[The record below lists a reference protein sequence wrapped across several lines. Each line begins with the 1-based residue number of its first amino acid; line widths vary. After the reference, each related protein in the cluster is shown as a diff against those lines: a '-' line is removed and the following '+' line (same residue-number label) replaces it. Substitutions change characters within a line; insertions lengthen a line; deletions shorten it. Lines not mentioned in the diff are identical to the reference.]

1 MSKKTT
7 ALKNALRA
15 TRRANLSA
23 APATSELG
31 EMVTYAAT
39 HSAEATLIQLGS
51 GLHGLAPDIVAA
63 SGELAGPNV
72 LEQAAKRTLPQ
83 RLTSAFVSPFT
94 LILAALAAISLYTN
108 VYLAAPGEADPSTAI
123 LIAIMVVVSGSLA
136 FVQESKGEGAADA
149 LREMVSTTCRIVRLA
164 DGSAGAGLELPM
176 AEVVPGDII
185 RLSAGDLVPADLRI
199 VSAKDLFINQA
210 ALTGESE
217 PLEKTSA
224 ATVREGASSPL
235 DLQGCG
241 CIAFCG
247 TTVQSGSATGVA
259 VATGQETYL
268 GRVAKR
274 LGSIETKTAFDEGV
288 SSVSRVLVV
297 FMLAM
302 CPVVFVA
309 CGLTKG
315 NWLDALL
322 FSISIA
328 VGITPQMLPVI
339 VTTCLSRGA
348 VELRGEDVVVKELS
362 SIQNLGSID
371 VLCCDKTGTLTED
384 RVVLERH
391 LNPMG
396 EEEIEVLRHA
406 YVNSN
411 FQTGLPNLID
421 RAVIERTGELDAGS
435 DLDRDLFM
443 LDELP
448 FDFERRRMSVVVGDG
463 AGKSWM
469 VTKGAVEEML
479 GCCGFVEVEGEVRPL
494 TSELVETV
502 REKADELGDAG
513 LRVVAVARKDEP
525 RGVGQL
531 CADDERDMTLV
542 GYLAFLDPPKAS
554 AAAAI
559 ERLHEQG
566 IDVKVL
572 TGDNERV
579 AAAVCAKVG
588 VEAANPLLGSQIDAL
603 SDEQLARRASETGLL
618 ARLSPLQKERVVRVL
633 REQEGRAVGFMGDGI
648 NDAAAM
654 RAADVGI
661 SVDTAVD
668 VAKES
673 AGVILLK
680 KDLMVLARGIRTGR
694 RARGN
699 ATKYVKL
706 TCSSN
711 FGNALSV
718 LVASLALPFLPMGTV
733 QLLLLG
739 LVSDLSLTALPWDNV
754 DERVLAGP
762 GGWNSRSITSFMLR
776 LGPVSTLFDLVT
788 FAVLWLFVCPAVAG
802 GTWAEVAGTGA
813 ESLFVAAFQTGWFIE
828 SMWSQALVVHL
839 LRSEKPLACPPARP
853 LLVGT
858 LVACVFVTALP
869 YVPVVSDALGLVAL
883 PAYFSLA
890 LVAVLA
896 AYLVCVLV
904 ARRAFVRHNGS
915 LL

>member
-15 TRRANLSA
+15 ARRANLANGS
-23 APATSELG
+23 ATSELG
-31 EMVTYAAT
+31 ELITFAAT
-39 HSAEATLIQLGS
+39 HSAEGTLIQLGS
-51 GLHGLAPDIVAA
+51 SLHGLAPDIATA
-63 SGELAGPNV
+63 SSELAGPNV
-72 LEQAAKRTLPQ
+72 LEQGAKRTMLQ
-83 RLTSAFVSPFT
+83 RLASAFVSPFT
-94 LILAALAAISLYTN
+94 LILMALAAISLYTN

-123 LIAIMVVVSGSLA
+123 LIAIMVLVSGSLA
-136 FVQESKGEGAADA
+136 FAQESRGEGAADA
-149 LREMVSTTCRIVRLA
+149 LRELVSTTCRILRLA
-164 DGSAGAGLELPM
+164 DGSGGAGLELPM
-176 AEVVPGDII
+176 ADVVPGDII

-217 PLEKTSA
+217 PQEKTSA
-224 ATVREGASSPL
+224 ATVREGGAPL
-235 DLQGCG
+235 SLQDCG
-241 CIAFCG
+241 CIAFSG
-247 TTVQSGSATGVA
+247 TTVQSGSAVAVA
-259 VATGQETYL
+259 VATGSETYL
-268 GRVAKR
+268 GRMAKR
-274 LGSIETKTAFDEGV
+274 LGTIETKTAFDEGV
-288 SSVSRVLVV
+288 SSVSRVLVA

-302 CPVVFVA
+302 CPIVFLA

-348 VELRGEDVVVKELS
+348 AELRGEDVVVKELS

-396 EEEIEVLRHA
+396 EEDLEVLRHA
-406 YVNSN
+406 YVNSS

-421 RAVIERTGELDAGS
+421 RAVIERTGELGAGE

-448 FDFERRRMSVVVGDG
+448 FDFERRRMSVVVGDDD
-463 AGKSWM
+463 GKSWM
-469 VTKGAVEEML
+469 ITKGAVEETL
-479 GCCGFVEVEGEVRPL
+479 GCCSFVAVGGEVRPL
-494 TSELVETV
+494 TDELSELV

-531 CADDERDMTLV
+531 CADDERDMVLV

-559 ERLHEQG
+559 ERLGELG
-566 IDVKVL
+566 VDVKVL

-588 VEAANPLLGSQIDAL
+588 VNAENPLLGSQIDAL
-603 SDEQLARRASETGLL
+603 GDAELARRAAETGLL

-680 KDLMVLARGIRTGR
+680 KDLMVLACGIGTGR

-718 LVASLALPFLPMGTV
+718 LAASLALPFLPMGTV

-739 LVSDLSLTALPWDNV
+739 LVSDLSLTALPWDRV
-754 DERVLAGP
+754 DDAVLAAP
-762 GGWNSRSITSFMLR
+762 GGWNSRSVTSFMLR

-802 GTWAEVAGTGA
+802 GPWGAVAGTPA
-813 ESLFVAAFQTGWFIE
+813 EALFVAAFQTGWFIE
-828 SMWSQALVVHL
+828 SMWSQALVVQL
-839 LRSEKPLACPPARP
+839 LRSEAPLKCPPARA

-858 LVACVFVTALP
+858 LAACVFVTALP
-869 YVPVVSDALGLVAL
+869 YLPFAADALGLVAL
-883 PAYFSLA
+883 PPVFALA

-896 AYLVCVLV
+896 AYLVCVVV
-904 ARRAFVRHNGS
+904 ARRAFVRRNGS

>member
-1 MSKKTT
+1 MSRKTN

-23 APATSELG
+23 APASSELG

-51 GLHGLAPDIVAA
+51 GLRGLAPDIVAA
-63 SGELAGPNV
+63 AGELAGPNV
-72 LEQAAKRTLPQ
+72 LEQASRRTLLQ
-83 RLTSAFVSPFT
+83 RLASAFVSPFT

-123 LIAIMVVVSGSLA
+123 LIAVMVVVSGSLA

-149 LREMVSTTCRIVRLA
+149 LREMVSTTCRVVRLA
-164 DGSAGAGLELPM
+164 DGSAGAGVELPM
-176 AEVVPGDII
+176 SEVVPGDVI

-199 VSAKDLFINQA
+199 VSAKDLFVNQA

-217 PLEKTSA
+217 PQEKTSA
-224 ATVREGASSPL
+224 ATVREGAAPL

-259 VATGQETYL
+259 VATGAETYL

-288 SSVSRVLVV
+288 ASVSRVLVV

-396 EEEIEVLRHA
+396 VEDLEVLRHA
-406 YVNSN
+406 YVNSS

-421 RAVIERTGELDAGS
+421 RAVIERTGELAAGA

-479 GCCGFVEVEGEVRPL
+479 ACCSFVEVEGEVRPL
-494 TSELVETV
+494 SAELVETV

-531 CADDERDMTLV
+531 CADDERDMVLV

-559 ERLHEQG
+559 AQLHEQG
-566 IDVKVL
+566 VDVKVL

-588 VEAANPLLGSQIDAL
+588 VDATNPLLGSQIDAL
-603 SDEQLARRASETGLL
+603 GDEQLARRANETGLL

-633 REQEGRAVGFMGDGI
+633 REQAGRAVGFMGDGI

-754 DERVLAGP
+754 DERVLASP

-788 FAVLWLFVCPAVAG
+788 FAVLWMFVCPAVAG
-802 GTWAEVAGTGA
+802 GSWAEVAGTGA
-813 ESLFVAAFQTGWFIE
+813 EALFVAAFQTGWFIE
-828 SMWSQALVVHL
+828 SMWSQALVVQL
-839 LRSEKPLACPPARP
+839 LRSEAPLKCPPARP

-869 YVPVVSDALGLVAL
+869 YVPVVGDALGLVAL
-883 PAYFSLA
+883 PAGFALA
-890 LVAVLA
+890 LALVLA

-904 ARRAFVRHNGS
+904 ARRAFVRRNGS